1 MNIGEKIKIYREA
14 RGVTQEELAEC
25 AGVSQTM
32 IHYYEKGL
40 KMPNVVALVAIAKR
54 LNVKVDELTN

>member
-1 MNIGEKIKIYREA
+1 MNIGGKIKKYREE
-14 RGVTQEELAEC
+14 RGLTQEELAEC
-25 AGVSQTM
+25 AGVSQAM

-54 LNVKVDELTN
+54 LNVKVDELTD